1 MFRTNNTKARL
12 LIVDDEPEVRDLL
25 CTLLCEAYSCRST
38 PSAED
43 ALALLRAE
51 EFDLVLSDIQMEG
64 MSGLEL
70 VSRLSELAPDTL
82 IILISGM
89 HAMESP
95 IKALR
100 AGAYDYI
107 MKPFDLG
114 QVEASVAR
122 ALDHKELLLSKRLY
136 ENHLEKLV
144 WQRTRELE
152 AALSSQEEAYRAT
165 LKALGAALETRD
177 HETHG
182 HSERVVNF
190 SLRLGVELGLDS
202 EQLSALEFGALL
214 HDIGKIGVPDAIL
227 RKPARLTAREWAE
240 MRQHPL
246 HGQSI
251 MHGIEFLEGAAR
263 VVAQHHEQWDG
274 SGYPLGLRGEEI
286 DLNAR
291 IFSVADAFDAM
302 TSNRVYR
309 AARSYEAAAS
319 ELDQYAGRQF
329 DPQVVAAFHR
339 VPREEWA
346 DMRQRSTSVKEEC
359 AEKPGVFAG
368 ALFNCQVTGFHQLE
382 RR

>member
-25 CTLLCEAYSCRST
+25 CTLLGEAYSCCST
-38 PSAED
+38 SSAEG
-43 ALALLRAE
+43 ALTLLHAE
-51 EFDLVLSDIQMEG
+51 EFDLVLSDIQMDG
-64 MSGLEL
+64 MCGLEL
-70 VSRLSELAPDTL
+70 VSRLRALAPDTL

-89 HAMESP
+89 HTIESP

-107 MKPFDLG
+107 MKPFDLA

-122 ALDHKELLLSKRLY
+122 ALDHRALLMSKYLY

-144 WQRTRELE
+144 QQRTRELE
-152 AALSSQEEAYRAT
+152 AALSSQEVAYRST

-182 HSERVVNF
+182 HSERVIDF
-190 SLRLGVELGLDS
+190 SLRLGLELGLDR
-202 EQLSALEFGALL
+202 EQLRALEFGALL

-227 RKPARLTAREWAE
+227 RKPAKLTDREWTE
-240 MRQHPL
+240 MRRHPL

-251 MHGIEFLEGAAR
+251 LHGIEFLEGAAR

-274 SGYPLGLRGEEI
+274 SGYPLGLCGEEI
-286 DLNAR
+286 DFNAR

-302 TSNRVYR
+302 TSDRVYR
-309 AARSYEAAAS
+309 AARSYEAAAL

-329 DPQVVAAFHR
+329 DPRVVAAFHC

-346 DMRQRSTSVKEEC
+346 EMRRRSTSVKEEC
-359 AEKPGVFAG
+359 AEKLGAFAG
-368 ALFNCQVTGFHQLE
+368 ALFNGQVTGFHPLE
-382 RR
+382 SR